1 MYRWFSVRV
10 ECVFFTAWSTHQLP
24 QYRGPSYFS
33 LHFFGRRSRAINL
46 NRCPLEC
53 SSVRNTKELGII
65 PHAVVQDAG
74 SFNLVIFFCFG
85 FNHPFKPFIELFTDC
100 AWKGIT
106 VWDIFSY
113 KIACL
118 FVHYKTN
125 KNYGLFYFRSFDL
138 IGENIP
144 ALNTRCF
151 VTWLVALFS
160 WLTIMPFDNWIAHCK
175 ANGDLNR

>member
-74 SFNLVIFFCFG
+74 SFNLVIFFVLALITPLSPLLNCSQIA
-85 FNHPFKPFIELFTDC
+85 PEKESLFE
-100 AWKGIT
+100 
-106 VWDIFSY
+106 IFSVTRLRVFLFITKLIKTTVCFIFVRLTSLG
-113 KIACL
+113 KIYR
-118 FVHYKTN
+118 H
-125 KNYGLFYFRSFDL
+125 
-138 IGENIP
+138 
-144 ALNTRCF
+144 
-151 VTWLVALFS
+151 
-160 WLTIMPFDNWIAHCK
+160 WIR
-175 ANGDLNR
+175 DVLWRD